1 MLYSSSMRAL
11 FVALGCNLHMD
22 STCALCKLSGA
33 IYRSLR
39 RMALRRGFLILLEVV
54 RRNFLG
60 KSSVEIARCETGVFV
75 GGVSRV
81 AEFRPWRWA
90 RATVLFASGRAW
102 RSKFRNLRHPPSEN
116 VISGAGVR
124 EPQSIVFEAP
134 EDLRACEIDESIED
148 SAET

>member
-22 STCALCKLSGA
+22 STCALCKLSVA
-33 IYRSLR
+33 LCRSFR
-39 RMALRRGFLILLEVV
+39 SMALRRELLILLEVV
-54 RRNFLG
+54 RRTFLG
-60 KSSVEIARCETGVFV
+60 KSSVEIARCETCVFV
-75 GGVSRV
+75 RGVSRV
-81 AEFRPWRWA
+81 AEVRPWRWA

-102 RSKFRNLRHPPSEN
+102 RSKFRNLRHPPNEN